1 MNKTKLK
8 QRLKTS
14 WIKSTCTLYW
24 KGMVNTKL
32 WTVLC
37 GNALFLFTQMNQ
49 TLSINEEFQWYSY
62 PQIFFST
69 PEHMCNECF
78 KAQFTSKQL
87 SNSIQMVNGIWQMQ
101 MIQLKNND
109 ENTYRTNR
117 KGSASAEQNKSN
129 MQQIWINHQHRLQK
143 MQQLMSFD
151 NLKIWT
157 CGIKESN
164 NRFEQEHQNCEIKQ
178 WSRPQQRHSKVNETW
193 YHYCKQ
199 MDMVQTQSTMTQQWQ
214 CTAELGVT
222 KPKRLHQTQSWL
234 AYTLEC
240 KKC

>member
-1 MNKTKLK
+1 MHIVLERNGEYEIVNCFV
-8 QRLKTS
+8 
-14 WIKSTCTLYW
+14 WECTLSFHSNESNIIYQCRIS
-24 KGMVNTKL
+24 MIFLSTD
-32 WTVLC
+32 
-37 GNALFLFTQMNQ
+37 FLFN
-49 TLSINEEFQWYSY
+49 S
-62 PQIFFST
+62 QIFFST

-101 MIQLKNND
+101 LIQLKNND

-117 KGSASAEQNKSN
+117 KGSASAEQNKSH

-164 NRFEQEHQNCEIKQ
+164 NRSEQEHQNCEIKQ
-178 WSRPQQRHSKVNETW
+178 WSRPQQRHSKVNDTW
-193 YHYCKQ
+193 YHYCRQ

-214 CTAELGVT
+214 CTTELGVT
-222 KPKRLHQTQSWL
+222 EPKRLHQTQSWL